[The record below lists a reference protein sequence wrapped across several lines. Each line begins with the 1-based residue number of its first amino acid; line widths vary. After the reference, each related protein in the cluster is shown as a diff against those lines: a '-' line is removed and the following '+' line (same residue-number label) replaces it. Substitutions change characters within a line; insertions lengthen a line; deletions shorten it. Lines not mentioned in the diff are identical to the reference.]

1 MDAKS
6 DPYANIDWS
15 LPCAKVAKQVGK
27 SLQAVYQERYRR
39 GIRVHDTR
47 CLPDDQQPSDHKLVY
62 CKAGET
68 FKCSNEDYAKLKKHC
83 WYVHQGRAWTRYFNK
98 LWTAHRM
105 LFDEQMDHINRDP
118 LDNRRENL
126 RPATQ
131 AQNMRNRGANKL
143 KKRSCYKGV
152 GFRPDLVQ
160 RPWTAHIQ
168 REHKAHWL
176 GYYATEEEAA
186 RAYDKAALE
195 LFGEFAYLNFPVD
208 KLPS

>member
-47 CLPDDQQPSDHKLVY
+47 CLPDDQQPSDHKLVR

-83 WYVHQGRAWTRYFNK
+83 WYVHQGRPWTRYFGK
-98 LWTAHRM
+98 LWTVHRM
-105 LFDEQMDHINRDP
+105 LFDRQMDHISGDP
-118 LDNRRENL
+118 MDNRRENL

-131 AQNMRNRGANKL
+131 QQNCFNQRKQTRITTSKF
-143 KKRSCYKGV
+143 KGV
-152 GFRPDLVQ
+152 LLRKHLISKPWSACVQ
-160 RPWTAHIQ
+160 KDRISH
-168 REHKAHWL
+168 HL
-176 GYYATEEEAA
+176 GYFATEEEAA
-186 RAYDKAALE
+186 HAYDTAAVKA
-195 LFGEFAYLNFPVD
+195 FGEFAKLNFPVD
-208 KLPS
+208 TIR